1 MIRKIIYQKLYAMI
15 NDVSVEH
22 SSSLNQYAKLLIKR
36 IQETTEL
43 ELSQTFIENFPI
55 IVAIHDIGKKDI
67 PSYILN
73 KNDKLTDDEYKIIQ
87 SHCQKGY
94 EQLQNAFQNITLNR
108 EERELI
114 NLCKESCLYHH
125 ERLDGSGYPFGLK
138 RVPLIA
144 QMVGIIDSFDAMT
157 MNRCYKKAMS
167 QEKAFYTLIHS
178 DKYNEEIIYLLME
191 VLKNENNIRNTDK

>member
-22 SSSLNQYAKLLIKR
+22 SSSLNQYAKLLIKG
-36 IQETTEL
+36 IQETTDM
-43 ELSQTFIENFPI
+43 ELSQTFIKNFPI

-73 KNDKLTDDEYKIIQ
+73 KTDKLTEDEYQIIQ

-94 EQLQNAFQNITLNR
+94 EQIQLTFQGISLNR
-108 EERELI
+108 EEEELI
-114 NLCKESCLYHH
+114 NLCKESCLFHH
-125 ERLDGSGYPFGLK
+125 ERLDGSGYPLGLK
-138 RVPLIA
+138 KVPLVA

-157 MNRCYKKAMS
+157 TDRCYKKAMS
-167 QEKAFYTLIHS
+167 QENALNMLVKS
-178 DKYNEEIIYLLME
+178 DKYNEEIIYVLME
-191 VLKNENNIRNTDK
+191 VLKNENEIRNSDE